1 MKTTVVGSYPVP
13 DWLKAAPGGQALEDA
28 MDLVLRA
35 HERAGIDVIGDGEL
49 GRWDLQ
55 RNAPGGMVERF
66 VTKMSGVQPG
76 LTREQRE
83 TFEGREET
91 RYRRNAPAVVISE
104 LGEGS
109 LDLVREWRQVNAL
122 SDAPI
127 KYTLTSPYMMA
138 KVVADDHYRDL
149 EKLALAFADVLAR
162 QVAAIDC
169 AVLQVDEPNLPG
181 SPQDTALAAESINRV
196 LDAAG
201 AAGETAVHLC
211 FGNYD
216 GQTIQSGHY
225 RELIEFLN
233 ALRCDHLVL
242 ETTRRPLEETERL
255 QEVDDRIGLGLGV
268 IDVKDL
274 QVETSEQVARR
285 IESFAKRFGEER
297 IGYVHPDCGLQHL
310 PRATANG
317 KLRVLVKGRDLYLG
331 TSYPS
336 S

>member
-1 MKTTVVGSYPVP
+1 MKTSVVGSYPVP
-13 DWLKAAPGGQALEDA
+13 DWLKGAPGEQALEDSMA
-28 MDLVLRA
+28 LVLRA

-66 VTKMSGVQPG
+66 VRKMSGIQPG
-76 LTREQRE
+76 QTREQRE
-83 TFEGREET
+83 SFESRDDT
-91 RYRRNAPAVVISE
+91 RYRRNAPAVVVAE
-104 LGEGS
+104 VGEGD
-109 LDLVREWRQVNAL
+109 LDLVREWRLVNGL

-127 KYTLTSPYMMA
+127 KFTLTSPYMMA
-138 KVVADDHYRDL
+138 KVVADDHYGDL

-181 SPQDTALAAESINRV
+181 SSQDSALAAEAINRV
-196 LDAAG
+196 LDAA
-201 AAGETAVHLC
+201 AVASETAVHLC
-211 FGNYD
+211 FGNYG
-216 GQTIQSGHY
+216 GQSIQDGHY
-225 RELIEFLN
+225 QELIEFLN

-242 ETTRRPLEETERL
+242 ETTRRPIEETERL
-255 QEVDDRIGLGLGV
+255 REIDDRIALGLGV

-274 QVETSEQVARR
+274 QIESAEVVASR
-285 IESFAKRFGEER
+285 IESFANLFGENR

-317 KLRVLVKGRDLYLG
+317 KMKALVEGRNRFLG
-331 TSYPS
+331 KV
-336 S
+336 